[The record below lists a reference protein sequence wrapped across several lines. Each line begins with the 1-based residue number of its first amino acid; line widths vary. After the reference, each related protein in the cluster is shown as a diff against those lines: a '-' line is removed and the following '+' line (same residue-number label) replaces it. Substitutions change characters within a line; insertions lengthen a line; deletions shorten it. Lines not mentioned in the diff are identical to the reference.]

1 VTEALIGIGG
11 FLGGLASGLTGFG
24 YGLSSLPLWAFVLAP
39 SVSAP
44 LVVVCSLVGQVQT
57 LPAIWPSID
66 VRRLAPFVILGLA
79 GVPLG
84 VWLLPQVS
92 PSAFRVGLGLGLI
105 VTCSLLLW
113 LQVERRRDSTRAGD
127 ALVGFAGGVL
137 GGITGLSGVLL
148 TIWAEL
154 HGWGKDER
162 RAIFQGFN
170 FCILLFSLAALGV
183 SGLLDARLL
192 PMLLLAVPGT
202 MLGAYIGRKLYT
214 RADAKR
220 FGRIVLVL
228 LIIAG
233 VVLTSASPT

>member
-1 VTEALIGIGG
+1 MTEALIGIGG

-92 PSAFRVGLGLGLI
+92 PSAFRVG
-105 VTCSLLLW
+105 VKDT
-113 LQVERRRDSTRAGD
+113 LQWRAS
-127 ALVGFAGGVL
+127 AG
-137 GGITGLSGVLL
+137 S
-148 TIWAEL
+148 AE
-154 HGWGKDER
+154 
-162 RAIFQGFN
+162 
-170 FCILLFSLAALGV
+170 SAAAN
-183 SGLLDARLL
+183 S
-192 PMLLLAVPGT
+192 
-202 MLGAYIGRKLYT
+202 
-214 RADAKR
+214 
-220 FGRIVLVL
+220 
-228 LIIAG
+228 
-233 VVLTSASPT
+233 